1 MNNKT
6 MGKDIANPI
15 QREQFIKDNTRMR
28 ARTRVT

>member
-15 QREQFIKDNTRMR
+15 RYDFALFGYGEQQKHQR
-28 ARTRVT
+28 A

>member
-15 QREQFIKDNTRMR
+15 QREQFIKDNAERV
-28 ARTRVT
+28 RTRVT